1 MPPPPREV
9 NIFVKNI
16 KNCAIECFLAK
27 KQTLSAVKLPKGPVE
42 NFYAVERLMPPGWDG
57 AAGAFW

>member
-1 MPPPPREV
+1 MPPIKV
-9 NIFVKNI
+9 NNFGKINKINFI
-16 KNCAIECFLAK
+16 LAQ

-42 NFYAVERLMPPGWDG
+42 NFYAVEGLMPPGWDG

>member
-9 NIFVKNI
+9 NIFVENI
-16 KNCAIECFLAK
+16 EKPAIACFLHEK
-27 KQTLSAVKLPKGPVE
+27 KTLSAVKLPKGPVE
-42 NFYAVERLMPPGWDG
+42 NFYAVEGLMPPGWDG